1 MVVGKSNVDQNFRR
15 RTDSTEG
22 FELQSAP
29 FLQASSV
36 VMIVLGPEGWPCK
49 REREPSSQEGCARP
63 VQKQRDR
70 CASLTALR
78 VGCVCSAR
86 KEARTAINKTAS
98 CTCGP
103 WLPPSSSPATKLAPA
118 RRTTAKPTPLL
129 PLWPVLPALSPP
141 DPVAAGICFLCE
153 RCDAPWDQGTSN
165 VCWDGSLWTSLHALA
180 KQQRPSATLL
190 LLINN

>member
-1 MVVGKSNVDQNFRR
+1 
-15 RTDSTEG
+15 
-22 FELQSAP
+22 
-29 FLQASSV
+29 
-36 VMIVLGPEGWPCK
+36 MIVLGPEGWPCK

-103 WLPPSSSPATKLAPA
+103 WLPPSSSPATKLAPEERRRPPA

-129 PLWPVLPALSPP
+129 PLCSLLSLSLPLTLLQRESAFFARDAMRLGIRELVTS
-141 DPVAAGICFLCE
+141 AGMGACGH
-153 RCDAPWDQGTSN
+153 RCMHSRSSSDR
-165 VCWDGSLWTSLHALA
+165 LLL
-180 KQQRPSATLL
+180 LL